1 MLVFFLFFG
10 DNNIGHTLLFPA
22 PTQPTPNG
30 TMVYCPTAL
39 DIPRKEGRVFRDS
52 HLNATNPLA
61 PICSKKLF
69 LPFGSKRVF
78 LQGLLAPDEAA
89 REVSQQGT
97 FDGRLG
103 NWPHQCQRSAL
114 GAVERVVSI
123 VVKVYTGQDL
133 SMSCMYQK
141 VTEIKGAPKTMKHI
155 HGALSA
161 SSFPLCGAWI
171 LPNGCVEILLLHF

>member
-1 MLVFFLFFG
+1 MFMLVFFLFFG

-103 NWPHQCQRSAL
+103 NWPHQCQRNGNQGSTENHEAHTW
-114 GAVERVVSI
+114 SI
-123 VVKVYTGQDL
+123 VSLIIPPVWCLDPSQWLCGDPFTPFLVKFIQGQDIPTTTFSNRL
-133 SMSCMYQK
+133 CMLD
-141 VTEIKGAPKTMKHI
+141 V
-155 HGALSA
+155 
-161 SSFPLCGAWI
+161 
-171 LPNGCVEILLLHF
+171 